1 MNITIA
7 TLAFISIISLKLLE
21 INFKNNNNINNLM
34 IEVRNQLKE
43 INKLRNNEGE
53 FKEQVDKSIQTD
65 LSSNSIDGLLS
76 PLESL
81 ESLKNWNNLEELN
94 SLGLNI
100 ESVSTTELNILPIEN
115 NISLSLPNF
124 PQYLLL
130 DESNLIDSMNS
141 FLILT

>member
-81 ESLKNWNNLEELN
+81 ESLKNWDNLEELN

-100 ESVSTTELNILPIEN
+100 ESVSTTELNISPIEN

-124 PQYLLL
+124 SNSILL
-130 DESNLIDSMNS
+130 DESNLLNSMES

>member
-81 ESLKNWNNLEELN
+81 ESLKN
-94 SLGLNI
+94 
-100 ESVSTTELNILPIEN
+100 
-115 NISLSLPNF
+115 
-124 PQYLLL
+124 
-130 DESNLIDSMNS
+130 
-141 FLILT
+141 